1 MGIQPRSAASLA
13 LEELGVMMD
22 SAMGGCG
29 CCRRPRDIAHLELGP
44 HAVLERELPEAP
56 VDLVGRVL
64 GPELEHDVD
73 GLLHHQGPQLGLPH
87 LEHLEVADQPA
98 RPDAHDEAA
107 ARRAGRTWR
116 VRGHRGGMGL
126 GQVEH
131 AGAEPD
137 LPGPRDDGG
146 EEDERRG
153 DALAPGAEVLA
164 DIGLGEPELIGQDHR
179 LLILGED

>member
-1 MGIQPRSAASLA
+1 MSMDSCTIRGRSSACPTSNISRSLPSPPGPMPTTSRPP
-13 LEELGVMMD
+13 EGERVELG
-22 SAMGGCG
+22 
-29 CCRRPRDIAHLELGP
+29 
-44 HAVLERELPEAP
+44 
-56 VDLVGRVL
+56 
-64 GPELEHDVD
+64 
-73 GLLHHQGPQLGLPH
+73 
-87 LEHLEVADQPA
+87 
-98 RPDAHDEAA
+98 
-107 ARRAGRTWR
+107 R
-116 VRGHRGGMGL
+116 VRGHRGGMCL

-164 DIGLGEPELIGQDHR
+164 DIGLGEPELIGQDQR